1 MDRICIVEAKRT
13 PQGKF
18 LGGLKK
24 FSAIEL
30 AVFAAREVLKGIDVN
45 DIDQAIIGNV
55 IMAGQGMNP
64 ARQIAVNAGIPIDRP
79 AFTVNMMCASGMQAV
94 LLAARAIKIGEAN
107 AILCG
112 GTESMS
118 SAPFLLERA
127 REGYRMGNGV
137 LIDSMLRD
145 GLIDSF
151 ENEHMGMTAEL
162 IAEKYKIT
170 RKEQDEFAL
179 LSKDR
184 YFRALDGGIYDD
196 ELVKVGDLIHDE
208 HPRADTT
215 IEKLGALKPAFSRA
229 GTVTAGNASGINDG
243 ASMLVV
249 CSENYASKHSL
260 EVMAVIGS
268 SASVG
273 CDWRLMGL
281 GPVHATRKL
290 CRENDIDINDFD
302 TIELNEAFA
311 SQSIACIRE
320 LGLDID
326 KVNPDGGAIVL
337 GHPIG
342 TSGARLIVHL
352 AIRIKS
358 GRSRKALA
366 TLCVGGGMG
375 SSVVLESFQL

>member
-1 MDRICIVEAKRT
+1 MEQVCIVKAKRT
-13 PQGKF
+13 PQGRF

-30 AVFAAREVLKGIDVN
+30 AVITAMEVLKGIDVG

-64 ARQIAVNAGIPIDRP
+64 ARQVAVNAGIPIDRP
-79 AFTVNMMCASGMQAV
+79 AYTVNMMCASGMQAV
-94 LLAARAIKIGEAN
+94 LLAASAIQLGQAKM
-107 AILCG
+107 ILCG

-118 SAPFLLERA
+118 SAPFLLDRA
-127 REGYRMGNGV
+127 REGYRMGDGV

-145 GLIDSF
+145 GLVDTF

-162 IAEKYKIT
+162 IAGKYNIS
-170 RKEQDEFAL
+170 RQEQDEFAL
-179 LSKDR
+179 SSKER
-184 YFRALDGGIYDD
+184 YFRALNEGIYDE
-196 ELVKVGDLIHDE
+196 ELIKAGDLDHDE
-208 HPRADTT
+208 HPRPDTT
-215 IEKLGALKPAFSRA
+215 IEKLAALKPAFMEK

-249 CSENYASKHSL
+249 CSEDYARKHRL
-260 EVMAVIGS
+260 DVMATIGS

-273 CDWRLMGL
+273 CDWKLMGL
-281 GPVHATRKL
+281 GPIYATRKL
-290 CRENDIDINDFD
+290 CRENNINIEDFD
-302 TIELNEAFA
+302 TVELNEAFA

-320 LGLDID
+320 LNLDID

-342 TSGARLIVHL
+342 ASGARLIVHL
-352 AIRIKS
+352 AIKIRQ
-358 GRSRKALA
+358 GRSKKALA

-375 SSVVLESFQL
+375 SAVVLEGFNF